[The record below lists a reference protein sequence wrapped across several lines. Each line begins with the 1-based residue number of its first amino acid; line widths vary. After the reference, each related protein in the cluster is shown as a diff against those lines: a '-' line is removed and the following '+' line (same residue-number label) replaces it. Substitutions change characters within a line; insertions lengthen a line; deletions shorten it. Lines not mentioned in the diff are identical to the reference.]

1 MGAKAFLS
9 KAFPFLSVA
18 ATAFGGPIGAAG
30 ASILGAA
37 LGKDVKPGDLEAEL
51 TKLTMT
57 EEGRIKAAQ
66 AEQDFK
72 LAMQKLGFGH
82 VEELERISASDR
94 DSARKREMV
103 IKDKTPMILA
113 AVVCGGYVAVT
124 ATILTQVI
132 DPAMK
137 DLVLRSMGTLDM
149 ALGLVLS
156 YYFGSSLG
164 SARKDETI
172 HNITSDGS

>member
-1 MGAKAFLS
+1 
-9 KAFPFLSVA
+9 
-18 ATAFGGPIGAAG
+18 
-30 ASILGAA
+30 
-37 LGKDVKPGDLEAEL
+37 
-51 TKLTMT
+51 
-57 EEGRIKAAQ
+57 
-66 AEQDFK
+66 
-72 LAMQKLGFGH
+72 
-82 VEELERISASDR
+82 
-94 DSARKREMV
+94 
-103 IKDKTPMILA
+103 
-113 AVVCGGYVAVT
+113 VT

-172 HNITSDGS
+172 HKITSDGS

>member
-1 MGAKAFLS
+1 MGAKAFLQ

-37 LGKDVKPGDLEAEL
+37 LGKEVKPGDLESEL

-72 LAMQKLGFGH
+72 LAMEKLGFGH
-82 VEELERISASDR
+82 VEELERISALDR
-94 DSARKREMV
+94 DSARKREIAV
-103 IKDKTPMILA
+103 KDKMP
-113 AVVCGGYVAVT
+113 
-124 ATILTQVI
+124 
-132 DPAMK
+132 
-137 DLVLRSMGTLDM
+137 
-149 ALGLVLS
+149 LVLS
-156 YYFGSSLG
+156 LAVNVLFFGVVTMLMFRTVPVESKDIILVLLGALTAGWKDILGYYFGSSAG
-164 SARKDETI
+164 SARKDDLLAKQ
-172 HNITSDGS
+172 NGG

>member
-1 MGAKAFLS
+1 MGAVNFL
-9 KAFPFLSVA
+9 KKVFPFLSIA
-18 ATAFGGPIGAAG
+18 ATSLGGPIGAAG
-30 ASILGAA
+30 ATILGAA
-37 LGKDVKPGDLEAEL
+37 LGKDIKPGEIEAEL
-51 TKLTMT
+51 TRLSMT

-72 LAMQKLGFGH
+72 LAMEKLGFGH
-82 VEELERISASDR
+82 VEELERISALDR

-132 DPAMK
+132 EASMR

-172 HNITSDGS
+172 HSITNQ